1 MCGWVPLLP
10 TKPRDQCMI
19 WPLEHWLNCLRSSHH
34 LQGITPGRRSFHV
47 RYAQR
52 CSVYTHGEHR
62 VWAPFHGTRV
72 GMTPVGLGGY
82 LAALSQK
89 RDAVARLARLSAVGA
104 VSQMEGVTQRAA
116 HGLPARRA
124 QVPHGRSTRSRLPV
138 DLDEDEDETGTA
150 DTQESAEQH
159 HMEATAMR
167 SSVSGFVFAC
177 FAKAKKICPQVMKV
191 WMRLLRRVPGS
202 VLWITSAAG
211 SGASARAARQ
221 LLREM
226 ATAAGVPEERL
237 IFGRYLSSRA
247 AHLRR
252 LSLAD
257 LALDTL
263 AFNAGSGA
271 VDTLRAGVPLLSLA
285 AGPPLHLSGQTSDVI
300 RERSGAPPIPAA
312 GVPATAVAARMGA
325 SVLHAALDSSV
336 GGPGRAH
343 LLLAHSL
350 RE

>member
-1 MCGWVPLLP
+1 
-10 TKPRDQCMI
+10 
-19 WPLEHWLNCLRSSHH
+19 
-34 LQGITPGRRSFHV
+34 
-47 RYAQR
+47 
-52 CSVYTHGEHR
+52 
-62 VWAPFHGTRV
+62 
-72 GMTPVGLGGY
+72 
-82 LAALSQK
+82 
-89 RDAVARLARLSAVGA
+89 
-104 VSQMEGVTQRAA
+104 
-116 HGLPARRA
+116 
-124 QVPHGRSTRSRLPV
+124 
-138 DLDEDEDETGTA
+138 
-150 DTQESAEQH
+150 
-159 HMEATAMR
+159 MEATAMR

-177 FAKAKKICPQVMKV
+177 FAKAKKICPRVMEV

-226 ATAAGVPEERL
+226 ATAAGVAVERL

-350 RE
+350 REYENIAVRIASTVVLRKREHAMARSVPSWEPPRRVLPLLHALQQAVNESRVMPYTAAPCSPFDLGQRAAELQRAYLVSLEVEAMHRQPELRAGAGAQPRSQQSCG